1 MSPKSALTRPG
12 VDRCCRVVCVLW
24 VLSMA
29 TEAQEAPG
37 HRTVSGRE
45 CLRDDIDAHVIAQ
58 FAKYGPLSKDREYF
72 GFIFRTKGEISSA
85 ITRGG
90 RCKGSCGVNTAAA
103 AAQVPPAAKPLGEW
117 HTHPRESGGGTLSVE
132 DVRGAYSHRNIRCYT
147 AYYSQPDGDI
157 YAWDPHQSLVPD
169 AMASRFYIGN
179 YVAERRLGVDRR
191 YNPARENPG
200 MTCLSTNTNAH
211 IAVTTKKYCRRSP
224 TSR

>member
-1 MSPKSALTRPG
+1 M
-12 VDRCCRVVCVLW
+12 D
-24 VLSMA
+24 

-37 HRTVSGRE
+37 YRAVSVRD

-58 FAKYGPLSKDREYF
+58 FARYGPLSTNREYF
-72 GFIFRTKGEISSA
+72 GFIFLSKGEISSA

-103 AAQVPPAAKPLGEW
+103 AAQVPPTAKPLGEW
-117 HTHPRESGGGTLSVE
+117 HTHPRDSGGGTLSPE

-157 YAWDPHQSLVPD
+157 YAWDPHQSQVPD

-179 YVAERRLGVDRR
+179 YAAERRLGAGRR

-211 IAVTTKKYCRRSP
+211 IAVTTQRYCRRSP